1 MTTTTEPIA
10 TTSELD
16 GLQWIAVCSLHE
28 LPYERGVAALV
39 HGVQIALFRTLDDSV
54 YAVQQ
59 HDPYSGAMVI
69 SRGLVGTRGPV
80 ATVAS
85 PMYKQVFDLATGA
98 CLEPQGKEPIALRT
112 WPVLVR
118 GSEVAVGISD
128 IAKGEVA

>member
-1 MTTTTEPIA
+1 MTTTTAPIV
-10 TTSELD
+10 SPDLGD
-16 GLQWIAVCSLHE
+16 IAWVPVCDIRE

-39 HGVQIALFRTLDDSV
+39 HGVQIAIFRTLDDSV
-54 YAVQQ
+54 FAVQQ
-59 HDPYSGAMVI
+59 HDPYCGAMVI

-80 ATVAS
+80 STVAS

-118 GSEVAVGISD
+118 DTEVAIGI
-128 IAKGEVA
+128 AAHPGGEVA